1 MEDDERRQY
10 KPPYIVHARPLV
22 PGEAPEDR
30 SAGKPSSFRENA
42 IEHHTGNDGR
52 DESNDHDDV
61 NDGVDGD
68 FPHLVSLRPG
78 MRSDIN
84 GMGFF
89 DLETSQK
96 RSFQMLPL
104 HPAPMPEG

>member
-1 MEDDERRQY
+1 
-10 KPPYIVHARPLV
+10 
-22 PGEAPEDR
+22 
-30 SAGKPSSFRENA
+30 
-42 IEHHTGNDGR
+42 
-52 DESNDHDDV
+52 
-61 NDGVDGD
+61 
-68 FPHLVSLRPG
+68 

-104 HPAPMPEG
+104 HPAPMPEGSKPEMPGKKSKNFR